1 MVRKIVVATDLAED
15 SERALA
21 WILTNVCKPGDEF
34 HIVHVAKLK
43 DETSETFH
51 GPVGSSYQ
59 YHEQT
64 PKQTQALL
72 EERKQYI
79 STKINP
85 RLAKF
90 GVPHET
96 HLFLEGENATAKE
109 VAEIVQKVY
118 ESVGGDLLVA
128 SRSNKTWSERFFI
141 GSVAESL
148 SKLPYPL
155 ILVTTA
161 PTAPTT

>member
-1 MVRKIVVATDLAED
+1 MSRKVVVATDLAED
-15 SERALA
+15 SERALD
-21 WILTNVCKPGDEF
+21 WTLKNVYKQGDQF

-51 GPVGSSYQ
+51 GPVGTSFR
-59 YHEQT
+59 YHERT
-64 PKQTQALL
+64 PEQTQSLL

-79 STKINP
+79 ATKINP
-85 RLAKF
+85 KLEQA
-90 GVPHET
+90 GVAHET
-96 HLFLEGENATAKE
+96 HLFLEGENASAAE
-109 VAEIVQKVY
+109 VAAVVKKVY
-118 ESVGGDLLVA
+118 EEVGGDLLVA

-161 PTAPTT
+161 PTT

>member
-1 MVRKIVVATDLAED
+1 MPRKIVLATDLAKD
-15 SERALA
+15 SERALD
-21 WILTNVCKPGDEF
+21 WVLKNVYKSGDQF

-51 GPVGSSYQ
+51 GPVGSSFH
-59 YHEQT
+59 YHEKTPEQT
-64 PKQTQALL
+64 NALL

-79 STKINP
+79 ATKINP
-85 RLAKF
+85 RLDKA
-90 GVPHET
+90 GVAHET
-96 HLFLEGENATAKE
+96 HLFLEGENATASE
-109 VAEIVQKVY
+109 VAAVVQKVY
-118 ESVGGDLLVA
+118 EQEGGDLLVA

-148 SKLPYPL
+148 SKLPHPL

-161 PTAPTT
+161 PGT

>member
-1 MVRKIVVATDLAED
+1 MPRKIVVATDLTED
-15 SERALA
+15 SERALEWA
-21 WILTNVCKPGDEF
+21 LANVYKQGDEF
-34 HIVHVAKLK
+34 HIVHVANIK

-51 GPVGSSYQ
+51 GPVGSSFHYR
-59 YHEQT
+59 ERT
-64 PKQTQALL
+64 PQQTQDLL

-79 STKINP
+79 ANKINP
-85 RLAKF
+85 KIDQIGA
-90 GVPHET
+90 PHET
-96 HLFLEGENATAKE
+96 HLFLEGENAAASE
-109 VAEIVQKVY
+109 VAALVKKVCDQ
-118 ESVGGDLLVA
+118 VGADLLVA

-161 PTAPTT
+161 PAP